1 MIRYLLNTGAYPPVI
16 YLARVSIP
24 DKIILGFSL
33 ELLSELLDED
43 VVSSAVHVFGDEE
56 EHEPVPDVR
65 PVHQVVGLVLVGA
78 AGLPRDEAPPQAR
91 HGDQGHDVDCV
102 ARGQDGQDDE
112 PEPERDVDLL
122 VDDVQAENTEGVE
135 LHDGAG

>member
-1 MIRYLLNTGAYPPVI
+1 M

-33 ELLSELLDED
+33 KLLSELLNED
-43 VVSSAVHVFGDEE
+43 VVSSAIHVLRDEE

-78 AGLPRDEAPPQAR
+78 VGLPCDQAPPQAR
-91 HGDQGHDVDCV
+91 H
-102 ARGQDGQDDE
+102 
-112 PEPERDVDLL
+112 
-122 VDDVQAENTEGVE
+122 
-135 LHDGAG
+135 